1 MAKEKQMMRSTTDR
15 WIGGVC
21 GGLGDY
27 FNIDP
32 TVVRVVFFLLFWFG
46 WGGALIYLALWI
58 VLPQEPAADIGIVQE
73 ASQIAE

>member
-1 MAKEKQMMRSTTDR
+1 MAQEKRLMRSTTDR
-15 WIGGVC
+15 WFGGVC

-32 TVVRVVFFLLFWFG
+32 TVIRVVFFLLFWFG
-46 WGGALIYLALWI
+46 WGGALVYLVLWI

-73 ASQIAE
+73 ASEIAE

>member
-1 MAKEKQMMRSTTDR
+1 MAQEKRLMRSTTDR
-15 WIGGVC
+15 WFGGVC

-32 TVVRVVFFLLFWFG
+32 TVIRVVFFLLFWFG
-46 WGGALIYLALWI
+46 WGGALVYLVLWI

-73 ASQIAE
+73 TSQIAE